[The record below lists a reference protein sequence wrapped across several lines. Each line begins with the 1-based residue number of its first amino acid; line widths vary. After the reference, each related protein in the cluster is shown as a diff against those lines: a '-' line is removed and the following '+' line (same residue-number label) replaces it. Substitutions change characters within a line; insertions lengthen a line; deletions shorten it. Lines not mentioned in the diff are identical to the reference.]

1 MPLRPQDEPV
11 EPILPD
17 EPDPPVTAPLLL
29 EDWLAV
35 AVLALLALITLAN
48 VLVRYL
54 SDQSFAFT
62 EEISIFLLVVLTLV
76 AGGTAFVRNFHIRI
90 EIFADNGSAARQRFC
105 RVFGSAASCAF
116 FAMLTVLATRLV
128 LDEFQYDETSPAMGV
143 PTWWYTIWLPICSAI
158 ITLRT
163 AGMTVRAWRGQP

>member
-1 MPLRPQDEPV
+1 MPHRPQDEPI

-17 EPDPPVTAPLLL
+17 EPDPPVTTPLLL

-35 AVLALLALITLAN
+35 GVLALLALITLAN

-76 AGGTAFVRNFHIRI
+76 AGGTAFVRNVHIRI
-90 EIFADNGSAARQRFC
+90 EVFADRGSERRQRFC
-105 RVFGSAASCAF
+105 RIFASAATCTF
-116 FAMLTVLATRLV
+116 FALLTVLAAHLAI
-128 LDEFQYDETSPAMGV
+128 DEFQFEETSPAMGV
-143 PTWWYTIWLPICSAI
+143 PTWWYTIWMPICAGI
-158 ITLRT
+158 IALRT
-163 AGMTVRAWRGQP
+163 AGMTLRAWRGQP